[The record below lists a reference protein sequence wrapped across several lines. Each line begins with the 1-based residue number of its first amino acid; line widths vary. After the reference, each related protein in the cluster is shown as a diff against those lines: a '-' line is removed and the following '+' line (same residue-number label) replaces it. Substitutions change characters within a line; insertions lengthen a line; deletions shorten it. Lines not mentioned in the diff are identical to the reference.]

1 MSIVFSL
8 QRNSNI
14 CIKELLFFD
23 SVFLTGELIDVERGY
38 SEMCM
43 FFMSVVFSLQRNS
56 FFCAQFLERWVE
68 WCWMGLQRSGE
79 FDINQVLIVEPVLLI
94 GDVSEAEAFFFLAF
108 KVTRT
113 AKSCFGRER
122 GTPLVR
128 VPLRFWTFLEL
139 VTVATRACSKSAK

>member
-56 FFCAQFLERWVE
+56 FFVPNSLKGELSDVE
-68 WCWMGLQRSGE
+68 WGYSEVASLTSIRYL
-79 FDINQVLIVEPVLLI
+79 VIVEPVLLT
-94 GDVSEAEAFFFLAF
+94 GDLSEAEVFF
-108 KVTRT
+108 
-113 AKSCFGRER
+113 SC
-122 GTPLVR
+122 L
-128 VPLRFWTFLEL
+128 
-139 VTVATRACSKSAK
+139 